1 MSESNKP
8 GMFFWIVGII
18 ALLWM
23 AMGSWS
29 YIAQAFD
36 MAYATE
42 GLSESQIAFM
52 DGMPAWYTAL
62 FAIAVFSGLLAALL
76 FLMRKKS
83 SVMLFVVSFL
93 AALVNQIYWL
103 FMSDAPEVFADMGT
117 FNVYGMPILVIVLGL
132 FFISYSKKQKVAG
145 VLT

>member
-8 GMFFWIVGII
+8 GIFFWIVGII

-52 DGMPAWYTAL
+52 DNMPAWYTAL

-103 FMSDAPEVFADMGT
+103 FMSDAPEVFADMGA